1 MSLNL
6 ASVDKENRTVP
17 VVFATDTPVLT
28 RNWRI
33 DDGKPFYEIL
43 SFEKGHIRTARLE
56 KGLGVFKDHY
66 TSTNNQVG
74 TAENYTVTKTDASA
88 VVRFSENEEDF
99 FKDVA
104 ANIKNKISVGFNVY
118 RYEDI
123 TKEGESVRTLRA
135 IDWEPMEI
143 SFVGV
148 PADVNSGT
156 RSNDEELHEV
166 EIEISQKRSLTD
178 NPKNPIMEK
187 TAEEKAII
195 KAKNAQIREANIKKA
210 QEEGRRAFQALTVE
224 VTEICRKA
232 GISEEVTAEILKTE
246 GITIE
251 KAREMVLDKVIEGK
265 KDTQT
270 NPAGGANAKVGT
282 EQVEKVSRALG
293 DALILRVDP
302 TAEKEELKPEQ
313 IQTAR
318 IFRGLNFVET
328 GRKYME
334 MQGVKTDGM
343 SKREIFQI
351 LFNDP
356 ATRAMA
362 IGDFPTLL
370 GATFN
375 RTLRRAY
382 EMTAPTFE
390 PFVRR
395 TTIPDFRSISRA
407 QLSGLIGAFDAIPEG
422 GEYGLGKFSEGKET
436 YNLLKYGKKVAFTFE
451 SFVNDDL
458 DAFRRAPMAIANK
471 AQQKKSDIVYAILSG
486 NPAMADTFN
495 LFSAEHANLGSAGAP
510 SETTL
515 NAARKAMRNQKDPNG
530 DFINVTGKF
539 LVCGPNYETIAQ
551 KVLRGDIKATKTDD
565 TNVFKGSLEQ
575 IVEPRID
582 NNAWYVIADPSMI
595 DTIETAYLE
604 GEPDLFTETRVGF
617 DVDGM
622 EMKARMF
629 FAAKAIDYR
638 GMYKFPTA

>member
-1 MSLNL
+1 MNL

-33 DDGKPFYEIL
+33 DDGIPFYEVL
-43 SFEKGHIRTARLE
+43 SFDKGHIRTGRLE

-66 TSTNNQVG
+66 TSTDNQIG
-74 TAENYTVTKTDASA
+74 TAENYTITKTDASA
-88 VVRFSENEEDF
+88 VVRFSENEQEF
-99 FKDVA
+99 FNDVA

-123 TKEGESVRTLRA
+123 TPEGESIRTLRA

-148 PADVNSGT
+148 PADLNSGT
-156 RSNDEELHEV
+156 RSNEGELHEV

-178 NPKNPIMEK
+178 NPKNPPIMEK
-187 TAEEKAII
+187 TAEQKALI
-195 KAKNAQIREANIKKA
+195 KAKNEQIRAKKLEKA
-210 QEEGRRAFQALTVE
+210 EEEGRRAFQKLTVE

-232 GISEEVTAEILKTE
+232 GVSEDVTAEILKTD

-251 KAREMVLDKVIEGK
+251 KAREMVLDKVIAAK
-265 KDTQT
+265 NPAAT
-270 NPAGGANAKVGT
+270 NPAGGANVKIGT
-282 EQVEKVSRALG
+282 EQTEKVSRALG

-302 TAEKEELKPEQ
+302 TAEKSELKPEQ
-313 IQTAR
+313 VEVAR
-318 IFRGLNFVET
+318 VFRGLNFVET
-328 GRKYME
+328 ARKYME

-343 SKREIFQI
+343 TKRQIFNMLI
-351 LFNDP
+351 DP
-356 ATRAMA
+356 SNRAMA
-362 IGDFPTLL
+362 IGDFSTLL

-395 TTIPDFRSISRA
+395 TTIPDFREISRA
-407 QLSGLIGAFDAIPEG
+407 QLSGLVGAFDAIPEG
-422 GEYGLGKFSEGKET
+422 GEYKEGTFTEGKET
-436 YNLLKYGKKVAFTFE
+436 YKLLKYGKKVAFTFE
-451 SFVNDDL
+451 SFINDDL

-486 NPAMADTFN
+486 NPAMGDGFN
-495 LFSAEHANLGSAGAP
+495 LFSADHSNLGSAGAP

-515 NAARKAMRNQKDPNG
+515 NAARKAMRNQTDPNG
-530 DFINVTGKF
+530 DFINVTGRF
-539 LVCGPNYETIAQ
+539 LVCGPNYETAVQ
-551 KVLRGDIKATKTDD
+551 KLLRGDIKATKTDD

-575 IVEPRID
+575 IVEPRITD
-582 NNAWYVIADPSMI
+582 NAWYVIADPAMI

-604 GEPDLFTETRVGF
+604 GEPELFTETRVGF

-629 FAAKAIDYR
+629 FAAKAIDHR
-638 GMYKFPTA
+638 GMFKFPTP

>member
-1 MSLNL
+1 
-6 ASVDKENRTVP
+6 VDKENRTVP

-43 SFEKGHIRTARLE
+43 SFDKGHVRTGRLE

-66 TSTNNQVG
+66 TSTDNQIG
-74 TAENYTVTKTDASA
+74 TAENYTITKTDASA
-88 VVRFSENEEDF
+88 VVRFSENEEEF
-99 FKDVA
+99 FSDVA

-123 TKEGESVRTLRA
+123 TPEGETTRTLRA

-156 RSNDEELHEV
+156 RSNEEELHEV

-187 TAEEKAII
+187 TAAEKEAIKTRNAEIRQRKLEE
-195 KAKNAQIREANIKKA
+195 A
-210 QEEGRRAFQALTVE
+210 QEKGRKEFQKLTVD

-232 GISEEVTAEILKTE
+232 GVSEDVTAEILKTE
-246 GITIE
+246 NITIE
-251 KAREMVLDKVIEGK
+251 KARALVLDKVIEGK
-265 KDTQT
+265 SDKST
-270 NPAGGANAKVGT
+270 NPAGGANVKVGT
-282 EQVEKVSRALG
+282 EQTEKVSRALG

-302 TAEKEELKPEQ
+302 TAEKSDLKPEQ
-313 IQTAR
+313 VEVAK

-343 SKREIFQI
+343 TKREIFNM
-351 LFNDP
+351 LFDP
-356 ATRAMA
+356 SNRAMA
-362 IGDFPTLL
+362 IGDFSTLL

-395 TTIPDFRSISRA
+395 ATIPDFRSVSRV
-407 QLSGLIGAFDAIPEG
+407 QLSGLVGAFDAIAEG
-422 GEYGLGKFSEGKET
+422 GEYKEAKFTEGKET
-436 YNLLKYGKKVAFTFE
+436 YSLLKYGKKVAFTFE

-471 AQQKKSDIVYAILSG
+471 AQQKKSDIVYEILSG
-486 NPAMADTFN
+486 NPAMGDTYN
-495 LFSAEHANLGSAGAP
+495 LFSSEHANLGSAGAP

-515 NAARKAMRNQKDPNG
+515 NAARKAMRIQKDPNG

-539 LVCGPNYETIAQ
+539 LLTGPNYETIAQ

-575 IVEPRID
+575 IVEPRITD
-582 NNAWYVIADPSMI
+582 NAWYVIADPGMI

-604 GEPDLFTETRVGF
+604 GEPDLFTETRIGF

-629 FAAKAIDYR
+629 FAAKAIDHR
-638 GMYKFPTA
+638 GMYKFPNA